1 MFWATRHGHP
11 ESSEAAPAQFAP
23 LMGVEP
29 GRSLRSQHPLFFWT
43 QKSRCIQLRQ
53 SCFHY
58 CGNDV
63 LREERRKA
71 VRSGGYI
78 PSECPRA
85 SQAACSGQG
94 GEEPGPGPD
103 HTAGTLPANAGRTG
117 QGLHHCLP
125 SSSTSSSLCFCRLPF
140 SSWWLEAARTKC

>member
-94 GEEPGPGPD
+94 GGGARSRARPHSRHSACQRWEDG
-103 HTAGTLPANAGRTG
+103 AGSPPLPPILFHQLKPVLLQA
-117 QGLHHCLP
+117 
-125 SSSTSSSLCFCRLPF
+125 SLLFLV
-140 SSWWLEAARTKC
+140 A